1 MARAFGIVKQV
12 IGEVFAV
19 AGDGTRR
26 LLSEGDRVFVGEQLV
41 TGPTGAVA
49 VVLDNGQEL
58 TLGRDS
64 SMPLNT
70 SMLAGTPAEGS
81 AGEAAP
87 TVPSEQDLTDALQL
101 QAAIEAGVDP
111 TQVAEATAAG
121 PGSARGASSAGGG
134 HSFVLLGEVGGALD
148 PTIGFPTGPIGFVP
162 LFPDP
167 EPIIGADEEPETA
180 VVPVNGVP
188 LANNDGRSVSEDHDG
203 VQGNVLDND
212 DSGPDL
218 PLKFVS
224 WNGFENAVPGPNGSL
239 LVSTPF
245 GVLTLGADGGYNLVL
260 GKGMPDLEGLMDGET
275 REVSVGYTIQDAN
288 GDQSSAFLNV
298 TITGSN
304 DGPRVVVSSP
314 NSAGELVQVFERGLE
329 GGSAA
334 NDGSTT
340 TTGTF
345 TVSDADGLR
354 DLESLN
360 VGGITLDLT
369 VVSLGSLVGQGF
381 ATAHGT
387 VQVTGFDP
395 GTGTFSFMYTLTE
408 VTTDGAGPEADGFTV
423 TVSDGQA
430 SATANVSIEIVDDL
444 PKAVDDSGYTTPED
458 TAVTVN
464 VLANDTRGADSP
476 TLLVAAQLMG
486 GNGTLSFLPNGA
498 VTFTPA
504 MGFEGVATV
513 LYTIR
518 DADGDESQATLSITV
533 APDSTPIVSTPDV
546 NGDGDTV
553 WESALADGSG
563 GGTLTTSGAFQITT
577 GGDTLKLLEVLD
589 KDGNWI
595 AITSNNTLVNGQY
608 GVLSVNPDGS
618 WQYTLSDNTLDHTD
632 SSVVDGDS
640 DRGAA
645 DQALDPFKVRVTDS
659 DDDVSPEATL
669 TIKVNDDGPTA
680 VDDGALTDENTALT
694 VNVLANDAR
703 GADTPTQLVAAQLTS
718 GSGTLSFLPNG
729 AVTFTPAV
737 GFEGMATVLYT
748 IRDADGDESQATLSI
763 TVAPDS
769 TPTVSTP
776 DVNGDGDTV
785 WESALADGSGGG
797 TLTTSGA
804 FQITTGGDTLKLL
817 EVQDKDGNWIAITS
831 NNTLVNGQY
840 GVLSVNPDG
849 SWQYTLS
856 DNTLDHTDNSV
867 VDGDSDR
874 GAADQALDPFK
885 VRVTDSDDDVSPE
898 ATLTIRVNDDGPR
911 ANDDGGYTAED
922 TAVTVNVLVND
933 TRGADSPTQ
942 LVAAQLTSGSGTVS
956 FLPGGALT
964 FTPTAGFEG
973 EAIILYTIRDADG
986 DESQA
991 ELCIGVG
998 PDSTPTVSTPDV
1010 NGDGDTVWESAL
1022 PEGSGGG
1029 TLTTSGAFVIQTG
1042 NDGVKLLE
1050 VQDKE
1055 GNWIAITSN
1064 NTLVNGQY
1072 GVLSVNPD
1080 GSWQYTLSDNTLDHT
1095 DNSVVDGDSDRGAAD
1110 QALDPFKVRVTDSDN
1125 DVSPEATLTIR
1136 VNDDGPRA
1144 NDDGGYTAEDTAV
1157 TVNVLV
1163 NDTRGADSPTQL
1175 VAAQLTSG
1183 SGTVSFLPG
1192 GALTFT
1198 PTAGFEGEAIILYTI
1213 RDADGDESQAELCI
1227 GVGPDS
1233 TPTVS
1238 TPDVNGDGDTVW
1250 ESALPEGSGGGT
1262 LTTSGAFVIQT
1273 GNDGVKLLE
1282 VQDKDGNWIAITSNN
1297 TLVTGKYGVLS
1308 VNLDGSWQY
1317 TLSDNTLDH
1326 TDNSVVDGDS
1336 DRGAADQALDPFKV
1350 RVTDSDNDVSP
1361 AATLTILVND
1371 DGPVVLERS
1380 DLVYANSSNP
1390 ATGGTGIFDYTI
1402 GADTRTTYSASNSDF
1417 STISLTG
1424 TVGTALISAASVTWL
1439 SESDTQAVFRVQF
1452 SYDPDPLLANTPLSQ
1467 ATGTLTFDKVAGT
1480 YTIKLDAPIE
1490 SFTSVTTSNTLST
1503 ESYDLVGNSP
1513 SQPEIVISKLSG
1525 DFYVRF
1531 TGAAHTSQSP
1541 LSTTGG
1547 DTTLSAGDVFTAKQ
1561 AWVSISSNTNGV
1573 DSATVQP
1580 GEVLNMDFYRSS
1592 PGNNQNPGPGDAR
1605 ASGMYLKLDQLT
1617 GKEDF
1622 VVLLKLVDPDDNS
1635 VTTRAILVD
1644 YADIYLPGEANP
1656 YGITFADGTDGVVII
1671 EGNDYN
1677 AAGENYLIYGAQLLT
1692 STEAITG
1699 YGINLNRNTG
1709 LTGGSSLAL
1718 ASLVAFEANAG
1729 SVADTADQDVIKFV
1743 DIGLVNIQTKTQVT
1757 NLDFDFSLVDAD
1769 GDTTSPQVLEV
1780 AIVGGSFFT
1789 GTSDNEVMQGTS
1801 GNDVFDG
1808 LGGGDM
1814 VSYMHATGAV
1824 VVSLA
1829 TTAAQNTGGAG
1840 SDTLINIEHL
1850 TGSSQGDT
1858 LIGNS
1863 GDNLLAG
1870 LAGNDTLI
1878 GGDGDDWLVGGLG
1891 ADTMT
1896 GGAGTDTFIWES
1908 GELGGG
1914 VDHIT
1919 DFTVDTNGVN
1929 SDVLDLSHLL
1939 SSVGENPAELQ
1950 NYLDFAFSGTT
1961 TSVSVK
1967 TAVDGPVEQ
1976 QVVLDNVDLSA
1987 LYGSTNEA
1995 TIITNMLDD
2004 NALKVDV

>member
-188 LANNDGRSVSEDHDG
+188 VANNDGRSVSEDHDG

-354 DLESLN
+354 DLESLS

-408 VTTDGAGPEADGFTV
+408 VTTDGAGPEADSFTV

-476 TLLVAAQLMG
+476 TLLVAAQLTSG
-486 GNGTLSFLPNGA
+486 SGTLSFLPDGA

-504 MGFEGVATV
+504 VGFEGVATV

-577 GGDTLKLLEVLD
+577 GGDTLKLLEVQD

-632 SSVVDGDS
+632 NSVVDGDS
-640 DRGAA
+640 DRGVA

-659 DDDVSPEATL
+659 DNDVSPEATL
-669 TIKVNDDGPTA
+669 TIKVNDDGPAA
-680 VDDGALTDENTALT
+680 VDDGALTDENAVLT
-694 VNVLANDAR
+694 VNVLANDTR
-703 GADTPTQLVAAQLTS
+703 GADTPTQLVAAQLTG
-718 GSGTLSFLPNG
+718 GSGTLSFLPDG
-729 AVTFTPAV
+729 AVTFTPAM
-737 GFEGMATVLYT
+737 GFEGVATVLYT

-874 GAADQALDPFK
+874 GVADQALDPFK
-885 VRVTDSDDDVSPE
+885 VRVTDSDNDVSPE
-898 ATLTIRVNDDGPR
+898 AMLTIKVNDDGPTAR
-911 ANDDGGYTAED
+911 DDGGYTPED
-922 TAVTVNVLVND
+922 TAVTVNVLAND
-933 TRGADSPTQ
+933 TRGADSPTL
-942 LVAAQLTSGSGTVS
+942 LVAAQLTSGSGTLS

-1010 NGDGDTVWESAL
+1010 NGDCDMVWESAL

-1042 NDGVKLLE
+1042 NDSVKLLE
-1050 VQDKE
+1050 VQDKD

-1095 DNSVVDGDSDRGAAD
+1095 DNSVVDGDSDRGVAD

-1125 DVSPEATLTIR
+1125 DVSPE
-1136 VNDDGPRA
+1136 
-1144 NDDGGYTAEDTAV
+1144 
-1157 TVNVLV
+1157 
-1163 NDTRGADSPTQL
+1163 
-1175 VAAQLTSG
+1175 
-1183 SGTVSFLPG
+1183 
-1192 GALTFT
+1192 
-1198 PTAGFEGEAIILYTI
+1198 
-1213 RDADGDESQAELCI
+1213 
-1227 GVGPDS
+1227 
-1233 TPTVS
+1233 
-1238 TPDVNGDGDTVW
+1238 
-1250 ESALPEGSGGGT
+1250 
-1262 LTTSGAFVIQT
+1262 
-1273 GNDGVKLLE
+1273 
-1282 VQDKDGNWIAITSNN
+1282 
-1297 TLVTGKYGVLS
+1297 
-1308 VNLDGSWQY
+1308 
-1317 TLSDNTLDH
+1317 
-1326 TDNSVVDGDS
+1326 
-1336 DRGAADQALDPFKV
+1336 
-1350 RVTDSDNDVSP
+1350 
-1361 AATLTILVND
+1361 ATLTILVND

-1417 STISLTG
+1417 SAISLTG

-1439 SESDTQAVFRVQF
+1439 SESGTQAVFRVQF

-1503 ESYDLVGNSP
+1503 ESYNLVGSSP

-1531 TGAAHTSQSP
+1531 TGGAHTSQTP

-1573 DSATVQP
+1573 DSATVQT
-1580 GEVLNMDFYRSS
+1580 GEVLNMDFYSTS

-1622 VVLLKLVDPDDNS
+1622 VVLLKMVDPDDNS
-1635 VTTRAILVD
+1635 VTTRAIVVD

-1656 YGITFADGTDGVVII
+1656 YGITFADGSDGVVII
-1671 EGNDYN
+1671 EANDYN

-1709 LTGGSSLAL
+1709 LAGGSSLAL

-1743 DIGLVNIQTKTQVT
+1743 DIGLVNVQTKTQVT
-1757 NLDFDFSLVDAD
+1757 NLDFGFSLVDAD
-1769 GDTTSPQVLEV
+1769 GDTSSPQVLEV

-1789 GTSDNEVMQGTS
+1789 GTSDNEVMQGTG

-1850 TGSSQGDT
+1850 AGSAQGDT

-1896 GGAGTDTFIWES
+1896 GGAGKDTFIWDS

-1939 SSVGENPAELQ
+1939 SGVGENPAELQ

-1987 LYGSTNEA
+1987 LYSSTNEA